1 MMMANVFVVGLIGG
15 VLLER
20 YAGARV
26 ATWRRAVWAKVRRG

>member
-1 MMMANVFVVGLIGG
+1 MVMANVFVAGLIGG

-26 ATWRRAVWAKVRRG
+26 ATWRHALWTQVRRG